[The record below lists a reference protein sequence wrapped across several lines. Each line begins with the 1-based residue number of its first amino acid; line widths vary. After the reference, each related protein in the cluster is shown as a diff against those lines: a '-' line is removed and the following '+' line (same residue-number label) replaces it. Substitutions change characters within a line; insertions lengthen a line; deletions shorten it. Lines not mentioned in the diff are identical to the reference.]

1 VNPLLEQFLSETRDF
16 LQGIGEKLMQLEQS
30 PGDTGIMV
38 ELFRLVHTLKGNS
51 GLFDFPEMTRVLHAG
66 EDLMDAVRDTRIPY
80 SQALA
85 DSLLD
90 AMDFVGELCNE
101 IEATGSIDPSST
113 PAAMA
118 LASALRALTSA
129 PSVKPS
135 ETPPLEAAA
144 AAQATETSASC
155 DLSGIPEE
163 ILMEAYRQSA
173 EGKPLHFL
181 AYAPDEQC
189 FFQGDDPFFT
199 IRQVEETLWSHIA
212 PREPWPA
219 IAELDAYRC
228 VLTFSILTSA
238 PHADLVEH
246 FRYVPD
252 QVEIVPVEAS
262 WLVRPVG
269 VSDGDT
275 IDEDF
280 VSDALKLLDSGNV
293 AALRLA
299 AQTML
304 GLSNPDLR
312 TSSALRWLVLVLE
325 MHPTDHATAR
335 KLLQTLGRKELTDR
349 PAALNPPVE
358 AHPKPLP
365 SEFNEALR
373 SSMAAQRAILLLD
386 DNSAW
391 AKGRLKAAAAVLAN
405 CCRAAGDAAGA
416 ERYELALEQCLR
428 EGTSQALLDAM
439 PTDQNREPPAA
450 TSLAGADIVESQ
462 LEAASAAADEILEAQ
477 DVLKSGRRG
486 EDGIVAAKSIKVDQS
501 KIDLLMNLIG
511 EIVVAKNAMPY
522 LAQRA
527 EDEFGVRELSREIKA
542 QHAVINRIAEEMQG
556 AIMQVRMMPV
566 SFVFQRFPRLV
577 RDLSRKLNKE
587 VQLLLEGEETEAD
600 KNIIEALADPLIH
613 IVRNSLDHG
622 IEAPEVRLASGK
634 PAMGTLTI
642 RASQEGDHVVI
653 EIVDDGKGIDPAVI
667 RRKAYEKGVIDEAGL
682 ERLSDREAVNLVFAA
697 GFSTADTVSDLS
709 GRGVGMDVVRT
720 AVERVNGS
728 IVLDSEV
735 GKGTR
740 IRIVLPLS
748 MAITKVMIIESDG
761 QTFGIPMEHVLE
773 TVRVPSQSIQTIKDK
788 QVILLRGSV
797 VPLAPLNTLLGM
809 NVPPRQNDDGELA
822 VLVTRIGGDAI
833 GLIVDDFQE
842 SVDVIQ
848 KPLGG
853 VLGTLSVYSG
863 SALMGNGSV
872 LMVLNV
878 KEML

>member
-101 IEATGSIDPSST
+101 IESTGSIDPSST

-118 LASALRALTSA
+118 LANALRALTSA
-129 PSVKPS
+129 PSEKAS

-155 DLSGIPEE
+155 DLSGTPEE
-163 ILMEAYRQSA
+163 ILMEAYRQRA
-173 EGKPLHFL
+173 GGQPLHFL

-269 VSDGDT
+269 ISDGDT

-304 GLSNPDLR
+304 GLTNPDLKA
-312 TSSALRWLVLVLE
+312 SSALRWLVLVLK

-335 KLLQTLGRKELTDR
+335 KLLQTLGCEELTDK

-365 SEFNEALR
+365 SEFTEALKA
-373 SSMAAQRAILLLD
+373 SIAAQRAIVLLN

-391 AKGRLKAAAAVLAN
+391 AKGRLKAAAVVLAN

-416 ERYELALEQCLR
+416 ERYERALEQCLR

-439 PTDQNREPPAA
+439 LTDQNREPPAA
-450 TSLAGADIVESQ
+450 TSMARADIVESP
-462 LEAASAAADEILEAQ
+462 LGTASVEAGEIVEAQ

-486 EDGIVAAKSIKVDQS
+486 EDAIVAAKSIKVDQS

-634 PAMGTLTI
+634 PAMGTLNI